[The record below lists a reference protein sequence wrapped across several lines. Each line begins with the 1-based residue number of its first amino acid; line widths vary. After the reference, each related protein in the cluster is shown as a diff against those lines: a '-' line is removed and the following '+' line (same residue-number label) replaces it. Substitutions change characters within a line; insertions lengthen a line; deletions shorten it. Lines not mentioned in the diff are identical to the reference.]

1 MRKVSAKALRTLT
14 QKGKAKAALRLGH
27 TLSGPDDLSL
37 DQRLQRREVGTGEV
51 WVVGGQPL
59 ARNQVVEMVAREVS
73 GGESIPAL
81 CRRSGMPS
89 IHQFMG
95 WLRHNPTWK
104 AAIQQAEEIRAI
116 TLSEEALDRSRES
129 ARMCGGDPA
138 RVKGDELFVKTAQWM
153 SERLDR
159 KKFGADAPLQDLKD
173 ELRHASNEMLIA
185 RVVGAITTAPALL
198 ERLAP
203 KLQAILPPESM
214 ALLAETALKA
224 RQAQAV
230 PGELVQ
236 DPPAEVQA

>member
-1 MRKVSAKALRTLT
+1 MVRRILKVLAWAAGVVVGLSLLDYGDALAGTL
-14 QKGKAKAALRLGH
+14 GAWLPAVVLGCLVAALVLLSRL
-27 TLSGPDDLSL
+27 L
-37 DQRLQRREVGTGEV
+37 
-51 WVVGGQPL
+51 
-59 ARNQVVEMVAREVS
+59 
-73 GGESIPAL
+73 
-81 CRRSGMPS
+81 
-89 IHQFMG
+89 
-95 WLRHNPTWK
+95 
-104 AAIQQAEEIRAI
+104 EEIRAI

-236 DPPAEVQA
+236 DPPAEVPA